1 MGLALDIAA
10 TRTWRWQPAL
20 VVSAWLALGSA
31 QATEL
36 RVTVNGQ
43 GKPAG
48 EAVVSLHS
56 SAAAAAARPGRGVV
70 DQRNTQF
77 VPRVSVVTVGTP
89 VTFPNSDNVR
99 HQVYSFSPAKRF
111 ELPLYSGKPAAPVV
125 FATPGVVELGC
136 NIHDW
141 MLAYVVVVDTPYH
154 VVTDARGQARIQ
166 APAGSYTLRIWH
178 PGLAG
183 GKVHEERVVL
193 SAAPLD
199 KAVALSLVA
208 KTEAPAP
215 ADDKLRAL
223 QEKFRKLKEKK

>member
-10 TRTWRWQPAL
+10 TRAWRCPPAI
-20 VVSAWLALGSA
+20 VVAAWLAFGSA
-31 QATEL
+31 QAADL
-36 RVTVNGQ
+36 QLTVNGR

-56 SAAAAAARPGRGVV
+56 SAAAAATRPGRGVV

-111 ELPLYSGKPAAPVV
+111 ELPLYAGKPAAPVV
-125 FATPGVVELGC
+125 FATAGVVELGC

-141 MLAYVVVVDTPYH
+141 MLAYVVVVDTPYYAIA
-154 VVTDARGQARIQ
+154 DARGQARIQ
-166 APAGSYTLRIWH
+166 APAGSYTLRVWH

-193 SAAPLD
+193 SPTPLA
-199 KAVALSLVA
+199 KVVALSLVA

>member
-1 MGLALDIAA
+1 MGLALDTAS
-10 TRTWRWQPAL
+10 TRAWRWPPAL
-20 VVSAWLALGSA
+20 VVAAWLVPGTVHAADL
-31 QATEL
+31 QATI
-36 RVTVNGQ
+36 NGQ

-56 SAAAAAARPGRGVV
+56 STAAAATRPGRGVV

-89 VTFPNSDNVR
+89 VSFPNSDNVR

-154 VVTDARGQARIQ
+154 AITDARGQARIQ
-166 APAGSYTLRIWH
+166 APAGTYTLRVWH

-193 SAAPLD
+193 SSSPLD
-199 KAVALSLVA
+199 KVVALSLVA